1 MKLSFKL
8 VLFINVFISAVV
20 IIIANRFA
28 INIFLPLQIKEQ
40 LKTELIAYIEECG
53 EFLPDKEDFQSC
65 IRSSEKMSLIKGFTG
80 RYVVCSEKMN
90 AGENAVC
97 NPFLVRKC
105 LGVLCKIFPT
115 RKFNIPKLKPE
126 NHNGWPLIFMGPPK
140 KERLF
145 CYP

>member
-20 IIIANRFA
+20 IIIVNRFA

-40 LKTELIAYIEECG
+40 LKIGLIAYVEECG
-53 EFLPDKEDFQSC
+53 EFLPDKEGFQSC
-65 IRSSEKMSLIKGFTG
+65 ILSSKKMSLIKGFTG

-90 AGENAVC
+90 VVEMRLV
-97 NPFLVRKC
+97 PHFLVKKF

-115 RKFNIPKLKPE
+115 RKFNMPKLKPE

-140 KERLF
+140 KERLS